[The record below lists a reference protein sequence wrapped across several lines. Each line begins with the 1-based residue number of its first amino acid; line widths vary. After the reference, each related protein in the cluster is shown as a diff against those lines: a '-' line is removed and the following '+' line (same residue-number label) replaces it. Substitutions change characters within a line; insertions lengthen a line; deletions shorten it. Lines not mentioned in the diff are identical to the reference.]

1 MDLKKNSI
9 PINTELNPKNDPI
22 KDNKNDILNLI
33 NLTPFESLNEYYD
46 LESNIFI
53 KRIEKLNLNFFWT
66 SETLLNEK
74 EIKYPYNKLFLILF
88 KQISLYIEE
97 IARLNKQL
105 KLKNKNEKYM
115 KIKLTKL
122 KEKEKENI
130 LNKQMIKNLQKSKI
144 ILEKKEEKNKKEIEK
159 LNKRLFKNINS
170 ENRDIKDRDNTLT
183 NSLVLNNNK
192 KNKNNFFYSS
202 PKNLNISAGGDTI
215 ITHGSALSKKSN
227 ISKKISQIS
236 NDNDETLIEDKN
248 SIINKGIIKCEEEIE
263 NLEIIEDFLINFKNK
278 KNNKIFK
285 EVNSLRNTF
294 NKNINIYNK
303 KASNKKIN
311 PETNNKRYFYKYN
324 KNNDFV
330 ND

>member
-9 PINTELNPKNDPI
+9 PINTELNPKNESI

-53 KRIEKLNLNFFWT
+53 KRIEKLNLKFFWN

-105 KLKNKNEKYM
+105 KLKNKNEKFM

-236 NDNDETLIEDKN
+236 NDIDETLIEDKN
-248 SIINKGIIKCEEEIE
+248 SLINKGIIQCEEEIE

-294 NKNINIYNK
+294 NKNINIYDK
-303 KASNKKIN
+303 KVSNKKIN

>member
-9 PINTELNPKNDPI
+9 PINTELNPKNESI

-53 KRIEKLNLNFFWT
+53 KRIEKLNLKFFWN

-170 ENRDIKDRDNTLT
+170 ENRDIKDRDNALT

-236 NDNDETLIEDKN
+236 NDIDETLIEDKN
-248 SIINKGIIKCEEEIE
+248 SLINKGIIQCEEEIE

-278 KNNKIFK
+278 KNKIFK

-294 NKNINIYNK
+294 NKNINIYDK
-303 KASNKKIN
+303 KVSNKKIN

>member
-9 PINTELNPKNDPI
+9 PINTELNSKNVPN
-22 KDNKNDILNLI
+22 KDNKNDILNFI

-53 KRIEKLNLNFFWT
+53 KRIEKLNLKFFWT

-105 KLKNKNEKYM
+105 KLKNKNEKFM

-130 LNKQMIKNLQKSKI
+130 LNKQMIKNLQKNKI

-159 LNKRLFKNINS
+159 LNKRLFKKINS
-170 ENRDIKDRDNTLT
+170 EIRDNKDRDNTLT

-202 PKNLNISAGGDTI
+202 PKNLNISAGCDTI

-248 SIINKGIIKCEEEIE
+248 SIINKGIIQCEEEIE

-278 KNNKIFK
+278 KNKIFK

-294 NKNINIYNK
+294 NKNINIYDK
-303 KASNKKIN
+303 KVSNKKIN
-311 PETNNKRYFYKYN
+311 PETNNKRYYYKYN

>member
-9 PINTELNPKNDPI
+9 PINTELNPKNDPF
-22 KDNKNDILNLI
+22 KDNKNDILNFI

-53 KRIEKLNLNFFWT
+53 KRIEKLNLKFFWT

-105 KLKNKNEKYM
+105 KLKNKNEKFM

-170 ENRDIKDRDNTLT
+170 ENRDNRDRDNTLT

-236 NDNDETLIEDKN
+236 NDIDETLIEDKN
-248 SIINKGIIKCEEEIE
+248 SIINKGIIQCEEEIE
-263 NLEIIEDFLINFKNK
+263 NLEIIEEFLINFKNK
-278 KNNKIFK
+278 KNNKTLLLSSPGKIDGK
-285 EVNSLRNTF
+285 ES
-294 NKNINIYNK
+294 
-303 KASNKKIN
+303 
-311 PETNNKRYFYKYN
+311 
-324 KNNDFV
+324 
-330 ND
+330 